1 MSDYFPKLKY
11 LGGKVV
17 VELGLSNYATK
28 ADLQNT
34 AVVDTSK
41 FVKKVDLESLSS

>member
-17 VELGLSNYATK
+17 VELGLSNYSTK

-34 AVVDTSK
+34 TVVDTSK